1 MIRLIALDLDGT
13 LLGPDNRV
21 SQEDSD
27 AVIAARDKGI
37 QIVLNTAR
45 WYGVA
50 KYTSLRLGLT
60 TPIICMSGAHVK
72 EPDNGAE
79 LLHLKIPTEIAR
91 EIATLCD
98 ENGYETYTTVDGV
111 TYMRT
116 PRVDIDPVRLPKDMR
131 LAREHA
137 EHITKPA
144 TGFVVFGEE
153 AVSALLDKF
162 GEKYGDT
169 LAFPVG
175 TGEQKYV
182 TITGGPADKG
192 TALRLVC
199 EHLGVP
205 LEEAMAVGDAE
216 PDLDMFEVAATG
228 IAMGNAVDRVKERAD
243 AVAPSNTESGVAW
256 AIKKFALEAW
266 ST

>member
-13 LLGPDNRV
+13 LLGPNMRV
-21 SQEDSD
+21 SEEDSD

-37 QIVLNTAR
+37 HIVLNTAR

-50 KYTSLRLGLT
+50 QYTSRRLGLT
-60 TPIICMSGAHVK
+60 TPIICMSGAHVQ
-72 EPDNGAE
+72 EPDNGHE
-79 LLHLKIPTEIAR
+79 LLHLTIPTEIAR

-98 ENGYETYTTVDGV
+98 ENGYETYTTVNGV

-116 PRVDIDPVRLPKDMR
+116 PRADIDPARLPKDMR
-131 LAREHA
+131 LANEHA
-137 EHITKPA
+137 EHISQPA
-144 TGFVVFGEE
+144 TGFVIFGEE
-153 AVSALLDKF
+153 AVKTLLGTF
-162 GEKYGDT
+162 GERYAET
-169 LAFPVG
+169 LAFPIGVG
-175 TGEQKYV
+175 DQTYV

-199 EHLGVP
+199 EYLEVP

-228 IAMGNAVDRVKERAD
+228 VAMGNAVDSVKERAD
-243 AVAPSNTESGVAW
+243 AVAPSNAESGVAW
-256 AIKKFALEAW
+256 AIREFALGAN
-266 ST
+266 

>member
-1 MIRLIALDLDGT
+1 MIRIIALDLDGT

-37 QIVLNTAR
+37 HIVLNTAR

-50 KYTSLRLGLT
+50 KYTSMRLELT
-60 TPIICMSGAHVK
+60 TPIICMSGAHIQQ
-72 EPDNGAE
+72 PDGAE

-91 EIATLCD
+91 EIAEICD
-98 ENGYETYTTVDGV
+98 EGGYETYTTVDGV

-116 PRVDIDPVRLPKDMR
+116 PRVDIDPARLPKDMR
-131 LAREHA
+131 LANEHA
-137 EHITKPA
+137 EHVTQPA

-153 AVSALLDKF
+153 AVETLLSTF
-162 GEKYGDT
+162 GDRYGDA
-169 LAFPVG
+169 LALPIG
-175 TGEQKYV
+175 IGEQKYV
-182 TITGGPADKG
+182 TITAGPADKG

-199 EHLGVP
+199 EHLDVS

-216 PDLDMFEVAATG
+216 PDLDMFEAAATG
-228 IAMGNAVDRVKERAD
+228 VAMGNAADGVKEQAD
-243 AVAPSNTESGVAW
+243 AVAPSNTEGGVAW
-256 AIKKFALEAW
+256 AIKKFALEDG
-266 ST
+266 

>member
-13 LLGPDNRV
+13 LLGSNMRV
-21 SQEDSD
+21 SEEDSD

-37 QIVLNTAR
+37 HIVLNTAR

-60 TPIICMSGAHVK
+60 TPIICMSGAHIQ
-72 EPDNGAE
+72 EPNDGHE

-91 EIATLCD
+91 EIAEICD
-98 ENGYETYTTVDGV
+98 EGGFETYTTVDGV

-116 PRVDIDPVRLPKDMR
+116 PRADIDPARLPKDMR
-131 LAREHA
+131 LANEHA
-137 EHITKPA
+137 EHITQPT
-144 TGFVVFGEE
+144 TGFVVFGED
-153 AVSALLDKF
+153 AVKTLLGSV
-162 GEKYGDT
+162 GERYAET
-169 LAFPVG
+169 LALPMG
-175 TGEQKYV
+175 IGEQMYV
-182 TITGGPADKG
+182 TITAGPADKG

-199 EHLGVP
+199 EYLEVP

-228 IAMGNAVDRVKERAD
+228 VAMGNAVDSVKERAD
-243 AVAPSNTESGVAW
+243 AVAPSNAENGVAW
-256 AIKKFALEAW
+256 AIKKFVLEA
-266 ST
+266 

>member
-13 LLGPDNRV
+13 LLGPNNRV

-37 QIVLNTAR
+37 HIVLSTAR

-50 KYTSLRLGLT
+50 QYTSRRLELT
-60 TPIICMSGAHVK
+60 TPLICMSGAHVQ
-72 EPDNGAE
+72 EPNEGTE

-98 ENGYETYTTVDGV
+98 QNSYETYTTVDGV

-116 PRVDIDPVRLPKDMR
+116 PMAAQIDPARLPKDMK
-131 LAREHA
+131 LEQT
-137 EHITKPA
+137 HIGHVTVPA

-153 AVSALLDKF
+153 AVNALLGRF
-162 GEKYGDT
+162 GEKYADI

-175 TGEQKYV
+175 SGEQKDV
-182 TITGGPADKG
+182 AITGGPSDQGA
-192 TALRLVC
+192 ALRLAC
-199 EHLGVP
+199 AYLQVP
-205 LEEAMAVGDAE
+205 RGAAMAAGGAG
-216 PDLDMFEVAATG
+216 PDLDRYAVAARG
-228 IAMGNAVDRVKERAD
+228 AARGC
-243 AVAPSNTESGVAW
+243 
-256 AIKKFALEAW
+256 
-266 ST
+266 

>member
-13 LLGPDNRV
+13 LLGPNNRV

-37 QIVLNTAR
+37 HIVLNTAR

-50 KYTSLRLGLT
+50 QYTSRRLELT
-60 TPIICMSGAHVK
+60 TPLICMSGAHVQ
-72 EPDNGAE
+72 EPNEGTE

-91 EIATLCD
+91 EIANLCD

-116 PRVDIDPVRLPKDMR
+116 PRAAQIDPARLPKDMK
-131 LAREHA
+131 LEQT
-137 EHITKPA
+137 HIGHVTVPA

-153 AVSALLDKF
+153 AVNALLGRF
-162 GEKYGDT
+162 GEKYADI

-175 TGEQKYV
+175 TGEQTYV

-199 EHLGVP
+199 EYLEVP

-216 PDLDMFEVAATG
+216 PDLDMFEVAATSV
-228 IAMGNAVDRVKERAD
+228 AMGNAADSVKEVAD
-243 AVAPSNTESGVAW
+243 AVAPSNAESGVAW
-256 AIKKFALEAW
+256 AIREFALKA
-266 ST
+266 